1 MGIQNGE
8 NVSETCN
15 PDEVQGFGM
24 LQFSVPEGTVVSI
37 IEVLSPH
44 TLVLSWAVSH
54 TQTTKVAGKIGLVG
68 AWYAAL
74 REELS
79 HR

>member
-44 TLVLSWAVSH
+44 TLVLS
-54 TQTTKVAGKIGLVG
+54 
-68 AWYAAL
+68 
-74 REELS
+74 
-79 HR
+79 